1 MSTQPLSLTG
11 NAALDNIL
19 AIIQQASVI
28 AGLVAPLTGP
38 IAPEVAA
45 GSAIAISL
53 ETIIEKAIAAH
64 QQALGAPMDLS
75 RLHQVDPLT

>member
-1 MSTQPLSLTG
+1 MSTPSSPISTG
-11 NAALDNIL
+11 NSALDNAL

-38 IAPEVAA
+38 LAPDVAA
-45 GSAIAISL
+45 GAQIAVAL
-53 ETIIEKAIAAH
+53 ESIVTAAFAAH

-75 RLHQVDPLT
+75 KLHQIDPL